1 MIYALTAE
9 AILYTNTCKDLDFGP
24 KATFTAR
31 GGFVA
36 TEYFDT
42 CGSDV
47 IWHPYGKCLANLANT
62 KPYLTEI
69 NNLAKKF
76 SNHDMTGNTARAA
89 QGFLIFADAINRA
102 GSTDADAI
110 VKALEETD
118 MNEEFLIVPWTGV
131 TFDESHQ
138 NTQATG
144 IITQIQNQAYVTVYP
159 DSAKSADSI
168 IPVPAWS
175 ERN

>member
-1 MIYALTAE
+1 
-9 AILYTNTCKDLDFGP
+9 
-24 KATFTAR
+24 
-31 GGFVA
+31 
-36 TEYFDT
+36 
-42 CGSDV
+42 
-47 IWHPYGKCLANLANT
+47 
-62 KPYLTEI
+62 
-69 NNLAKKF
+69 
-76 SNHDMTGNTARAA
+76 MTGNTARAA

-102 GSTDADAI
+102 GSTDADAV

-118 MNEEFLIVPWTGV
+118 MNEEYLIVPWTGV

-159 DSAKSADSI
+159 DSARSAESI
-168 IPVPAWS
+168 IPVPSWS